1 LYQASA
7 RRALS
12 ARRHHL
18 VADPTERDPRVFASY
33 QAWREDYGCLLETQ
47 GAGRGLPANEEGENT
62 MFMIRLCALARP
74 CVLLLAI
81 AGAALAQE
89 NPAPAAE
96 ELAKLRGLIEQQSKQ
111 IETLT
116 KEIAELKQ
124 RMPPKPRVRLFNEPP
139 APAEPPTP
147 TAPAPAETAPAAS
160 APESVSVPAEAG
172 VKHTVAKGETLT
184 SIAKRYNIPL
194 AELEKVNKIE
204 NDRALQIGR
213 VLNIPLPATKT
224 PEPPKESQKENP

>member
-1 LYQASA
+1 
-7 RRALS
+7 
-12 ARRHHL
+12 
-18 VADPTERDPRVFASY
+18 
-33 QAWREDYGCLLETQ
+33 
-47 GAGRGLPANEEGENT
+47 

-74 CVLLLAI
+74 CLLVLAI
-81 AGAALAQE
+81 AGVTLAQE

-116 KEIAELKQ
+116 REIAELKQ
-124 RMPPKPRVRLFNEPP
+124 RLPATGRARVIQRPAGTPAQPP
-139 APAEPPTP
+139 AEADPA
-147 TAPAPAETAPAAS
+147 APAPAETAPAPAT
-160 APESVSVPAEAG
+160 ATEGDPGAEAG

-213 VLNIPLPATKT
+213 VLNSPLPATKT
-224 PEPPKESQKENP
+224 PEPPKESQQENP